1 VHISETD
8 IQSSL
13 VQDVHWGMIKAHATC
28 KDFGDRMNDADRG
41 GKYPALSPSRLFG
54 HRAGVENLRGVLHA
68 SVELGISIV
77 TLYAFSTENWG
88 RPEDEVYG
96 LLRILGD
103 ALEKEVGELHKNG
116 VQLRHIGDLSPLSA
130 PLKQQIQTAV
140 ELTRNNSRLIANI
153 AFNYGGRQ
161 EITEAVRKIV
171 RKNIPPEA
179 ITEDVISAHLYTGGL
194 PDVDLIIRTSG
205 ELRTSNFLIWQG
217 AYAEYYVTPTYW
229 PDFDKDEL
237 YRALEAYSKR
247 NRRFGGLRNP

>member
-1 VHISETD
+1 MNNTD
-8 IQSSL
+8 
-13 VQDVHWGMIKAHATC
+13 QDE
-28 KDFGDRMNDADRG
+28 
-41 GKYPALSPSRLFG
+41 KYPALSPLPHHVGIIMDGNGRWARAHGRPRLFG
-54 HRAGVENLRGVLHA
+54 HRAGVENLRSVLSA

-77 TLYAFSTENWG
+77 TLYAFSTENWT
-88 RPEDEVYG
+88 RPEDEIHG

-103 ALEKEVGELHKNG
+103 ALENEIGELHKNG
-116 VQLRHIGDLSPLSA
+116 VQLRHIGDLSPLSD
-130 PLKQQIQTAV
+130 PLQQQIQSAV
-140 ELTRNNSRLIANI
+140 ELTRNNKRLIANI

-171 RKNIPPEA
+171 RENIPPES

-229 PDFDKDEL
+229 PDFDKDAL
-237 YRALEAYSKR
+237 YHALEAYSKR
-247 NRRFGGLRNP
+247 NRRFGGLNKP